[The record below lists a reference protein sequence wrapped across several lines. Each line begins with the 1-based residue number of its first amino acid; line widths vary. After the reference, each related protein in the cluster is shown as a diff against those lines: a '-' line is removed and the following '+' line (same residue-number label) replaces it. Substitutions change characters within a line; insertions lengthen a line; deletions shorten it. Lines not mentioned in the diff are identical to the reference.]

1 MRKDKQKVI
10 LIGAGDVGASYAFAL
25 TSQNIAREIG
35 IIDLNIGKKTGD
47 ALDLSH
53 GLAYTSPK
61 QIYVAN
67 YKDCADADL
76 VVITAGA
83 SQAPGETRL
92 DLIGK
97 NLKITKS
104 IVDSVMSSGF
114 DGIFLVATNPVDVL
128 TYAVWKYSGLPKER
142 VIGSGT
148 SLDSARFQQALAELV
163 GVDARDVQ
171 AYTLG
176 EHGDSQFPVWSHAN
190 IGGLQIK
197 EWMKDHPE
205 ITDAVLDELFHK
217 VRDAAYEIIEHKGST
232 YYGIAI
238 SLARITKAIFN
249 DENAILPL
257 SVYLEGQYGH
267 SDIYIGSTA
276 VINREGIKFIIEMPL
291 NEKEQADMDNSVS
304 EIKGMMKDFF

>member
-1 MRKDKQKVI
+1 MRNDKQKVI

-25 TSQNIAREIG
+25 TAQNIAREIG
-35 IIDLNIGKKTGD
+35 IIDLNVGKKTGD

-61 QIYVAN
+61 RIYVAS
-67 YKDCADADL
+67 YDDCADADL

-83 SQAPGETRL
+83 AQAPGETRL

-97 NLKITKS
+97 NLKITKA
-104 IVDSVMSSGF
+104 IVDSVMASGF
-114 DGIFLVATNPVDVL
+114 DGLFLVASNPVDVL
-128 TYAVWKYSGLPKER
+128 SYAVWKYSGLPKHR

-291 NEKEQADMDNSVS
+291 NEKEQSDMDKSVG
-304 EIKGMMKDFF
+304 EIKAMMHDFF